1 MFSEADAQNAFLRD
15 GIKVAYQTESRM
27 SKSNFRDRNDA
38 DIISSSVT
46 PLKSEMTA
54 FLSVFR
60 VIILVILKQQLPLLS
75 RLDPR
80 LMSFSCRL
88 FPQKKKKMDKGEK
101 QCPQ

>member
-1 MFSEADAQNAFLRD
+1 
-15 GIKVAYQTESRM
+15 M

-60 VIILVILKQQLPLLS
+60 VLILVILKQQLPLLS

-80 LMSFSCRL
+80 LMPFSWRLPPPIEENKKWTRGKSNVLSKNGKCSF
-88 FPQKKKKMDKGEK
+88 
-101 QCPQ
+101 